1 MGAECGVECECEK
14 EESTGQ
20 MYLTSLPMNTEEKA
34 AEERRLVVQA
44 STPVELHFTSPCEF
58 TLHAYEANTVLE
70 VLETRAEQIGLPKT
84 AAAFLEMK
92 FPTMLDVF
100 CPTLEAPTLM
110 CSALE
115 AIMENPHKTL
125 EEVLDESGLR
135 SYIRSQAKISV
146 HGEDEAGAKL
156 DSWIVEHPLALWPIG
171 HFISFSLPI
180 GPFTQ
185 LSTSPSRHHDDGST

>member
-1 MGAECGVECECEK
+1 MGAPWPRPMGAECGVECECEK

-84 AAAFLEMK
+84 AAAFLAME
-92 FPTMLDVF
+92 FTYRSSDHCF
-100 CPTLEAPTLM
+100 CGTDRSWS
-110 CSALE
+110 SAS
-115 AIMENPHKTL
+115 M
-125 EEVLDESGLR
+125 GCC
-135 SYIRSQAKISV
+135 
-146 HGEDEAGAKL
+146 AGAKGK
-156 DSWIVEHPLALWPIG
+156 A
-171 HFISFSLPI
+171 
-180 GPFTQ
+180 TCK
-185 LSTSPSRHHDDGST
+185 